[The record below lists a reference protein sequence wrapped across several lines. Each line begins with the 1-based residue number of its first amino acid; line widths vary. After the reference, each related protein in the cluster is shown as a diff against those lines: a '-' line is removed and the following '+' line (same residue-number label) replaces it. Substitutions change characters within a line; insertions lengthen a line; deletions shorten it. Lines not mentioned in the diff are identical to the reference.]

1 MITVSLSYKDVR
13 DLWKLVHWK
22 WSTYP
27 GKQYEEARRI
37 LLKKLQEMGCIADQY
52 SDRIYTTK
60 LDYSIELENELWKRL
75 YLMYVCGQTNIKGTY
90 EDRAHFE
97 VTRYT
102 IENQLNDAQ
111 S

>member
-1 MITVSLSYKDVR
+1 MISVNLSYKHVR

-27 GKQYEEARRI
+27 GKEYELARGI
-37 LLKKLQEMGCIADQY
+37 LLKKLQALGCIVDEY

-60 LDYSIELENELWKRL
+60 LDYSIELENETWKRL
-75 YLMYVCGQTNIKGTY
+75 YMMYVCGKSNIKGTH
-90 EDRAHFE
+90 EDRQHFE

-102 IENQLNDAQ
+102 IENQIENVK

>member
-1 MITVSLSYKDVR
+1 MITVNLSYKHVR

-27 GKQYEEARRI
+27 GKKYEETRHI
-37 LLKKLQEMGCIADQY
+37 LLKKLQEMGCIVDQY
-52 SDRIYTTK
+52 SDRIYTNK
-60 LDYSIELENELWKRL
+60 LDYGIELEDEIWERL
-75 YLMYVCGQTNIKGTY
+75 YSMYVCGQTNIKGSY
-90 EDRAHFE
+90 EDCKHFE

-102 IENQLNDAQ
+102 IENQINDAK